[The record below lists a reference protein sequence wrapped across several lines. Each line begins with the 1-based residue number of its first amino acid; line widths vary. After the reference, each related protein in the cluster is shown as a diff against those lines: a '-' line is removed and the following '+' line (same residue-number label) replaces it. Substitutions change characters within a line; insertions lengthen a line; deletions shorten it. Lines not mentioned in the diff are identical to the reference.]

1 LRRLVVLNNEVF
13 FDSLFKDGYNMEDE
27 NIKLFSRE
35 VYTTTMNNF
44 TLIQKI
50 VIWAIPILFA
60 ITVHEVAHGWVANK
74 LGDPTAKMLGRL
86 TLNPIKHID
95 PIGTLLVPAILIYFG
110 GFIFGWA
117 KPVPITW
124 QNLKNPKRD
133 MIYVAAAG
141 PGANFV
147 MALIWALIAKI
158 AVMMWQPGSS
168 IGLAI
173 VYMGSAGIM
182 INLLLMVLNL
192 IPIPPLDGGRV
203 LSGLLPG
210 KWSVKLDRIEPFG
223 FLIILALL
231 MTGVLGTIIGPVIN
245 ALRLLIFTLF
255 GLGQ

>member
-1 LRRLVVLNNEVF
+1 
-13 FDSLFKDGYNMEDE
+13 
-27 NIKLFSRE
+27 
-35 VYTTTMNNF
+35 MNNF

-50 VIWAIPILFA
+50 AIWAIPILFA

-95 PIGTLLVPAILIYFG
+95 LVGTILVPAMLLYFG

-124 QNLKNPKRD
+124 RNLKRPKRD
-133 MIYVAAAG
+133 MIYVAVAG
-141 PGANFV
+141 PMANLI
-147 MALIWALIAKI
+147 MALIWAGVAKI
-158 AVMMWQPGSS
+158 GTMLAQAD
-168 IGLAI
+168 IAAGLAI
-173 VYMGSAGIM
+173 FYMGVAGVM

-210 KWSVKLDRIEPFG
+210 RWSVKLDRIEPFG
-223 FLIILALL
+223 FFILLGLL
-231 MTGVLGTIIGPVIN
+231 VTGVLFAIMHPFIYGLRNIIF
-245 ALRLLIFTLF
+245 ALF
-255 GLGQ
+255 GLN